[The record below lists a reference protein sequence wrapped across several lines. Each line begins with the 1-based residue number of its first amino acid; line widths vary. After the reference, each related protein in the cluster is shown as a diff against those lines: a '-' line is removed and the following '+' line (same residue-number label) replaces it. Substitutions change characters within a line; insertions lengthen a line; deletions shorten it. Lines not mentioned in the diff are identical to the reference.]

1 MLAGPDLLVILAI
14 ALIVF
19 GPKKLP
25 ELAKTIGKAM
35 AELKKTTEELK
46 ESIGINELQEMRSN
60 LSMDVYTLVEK
71 LSAPATNKETT
82 GDVSTPVEDSVQ
94 ETTCSLAETSTPIGD
109 GEELEK
115 NENTKSEGLK
125 DEARKES
132 FPS

>member
-1 MLAGPDLLVILAI
+1 MLLGPDLLVILVI

-35 AELKKTTEELK
+35 AELKKTTEDLK
-46 ESIGINELQEMRSN
+46 ESIGINELQEIRRN
-60 LSMDVYTLVEK
+60 LSTDVYTLVEK

-82 GDVSTPVEDSVQ
+82 GDVSTPVKDSVQ
-94 ETTCSLAETSTPIGD
+94 ETTCSPAETSTPIGD

-115 NENTKSEGLK
+115 SENTKLEGLK
-125 DEARKES
+125 DEAEREGI
-132 FPS
+132 PS

>member
-1 MLAGPDLLVILAI
+1 MLLGPDLLVILVI

-35 AELKKTTEELK
+35 AELKKTTEDLK

-82 GDVSTPVEDSVQ
+82 GDVSTPGKNSVQ
-94 ETTCSLAETSTPIGD
+94 ETTCSPAETSTPIGD

-115 NENTKSEGLK
+115 SENTKLEGLK
-125 DEARKES
+125 DEAEREGI
-132 FPS
+132 PS

>member
-1 MLAGPDLLVILAI
+1 MLLGPDLLVILVI

-35 AELKKTTEELK
+35 AELKKTTEDLK
-46 ESIGINELQEMRSN
+46 KSIGINELQEMRSN

-82 GDVSTPVEDSVQ
+82 GDVSTPGKNSVQ
-94 ETTCSLAETSTPIGD
+94 ETTCSPAETSTPIGD

-115 NENTKSEGLK
+115 SENTKLEGLK
-125 DEARKES
+125 DEAEREGI
-132 FPS
+132 PS